1 MDSASVIYVVGD
13 LHGQFTQLAAL
24 LSGAGLVDEK
34 LAWSG
39 GASGL
44 VFIGDFFD
52 RGPDGV
58 GCLELAM
65 RLQEQAAQAGGEVQA
80 LLGNHEIMMA
90 SAYRFN
96 RRLTQGPGG
105 TFVDDWQYNGGQLVD
120 LARLTEAHIEWI
132 SRLPG
137 MLLLHDHLFIHA
149 DALFYRTYGENIA
162 EVNAAFQAILQKGN
176 ASQYEQMLNAFG
188 EREAFLDDE
197 FGVRRAQEMLRQFG
211 GRRIVHGHT
220 PIAKMIGRRG
230 EEVRA
235 PLIYAG
241 GLAVNVDGGLY
252 MGGNGFV
259 YRVFSA
265 AEGSR

>member
-1 MDSASVIYVVGD
+1 MDSASVIHVVGD
-13 LHGQFTQLAAL
+13 VHGQFEKLAAL

-34 LAWSG
+34 LDWSG

-44 VFIGDFFD
+44 IFIGDFFD

-58 GCLELAM
+58 SCLELAM
-65 RLQEQAAQAGGEVQA
+65 RLQEQAAAAGGEVQA

-120 LARLTEAHIEWI
+120 LARLTDAHVEWI
-132 SRLPG
+132 ARLPG

-149 DALFYRTYGENIA
+149 DALLYRKFGASIVQ
-162 EVNAAFQAILQKGN
+162 VNAAFQVILLQGDAGK
-176 ASQYEQMLNAFG
+176 YEQLLNAFS

-197 FGVRRAQEMLRQFG
+197 FGVSRAQEMLRQYG

-220 PIAKMIGRRG
+220 PIAKMIGRKG
-230 EEVRA
+230 ESVRA

-252 MGGNGFV
+252 MGGSGFV